1 MMLETL
7 PWPQVLLGLAAALA
21 VLVIYDVAYVWPLC
35 RRYAALAERCRGLES
50 SMAGIA
56 GLASG
61 IAELERRAAD
71 HWHKIGERL
80 GHLELATEGRAYE
93 QAIGFAE
100 QGGDTHRLKACF
112 GLTDGEA
119 ELVQLLHGGQGTASP
134 AARSDPDRP
143 ARQ

>member
-1 MMLETL
+1 
-7 PWPQVLLGLAAALA
+7 VLLGLAAALA

-35 RRYAALAERCRGLES
+35 RRYAALAKRCRGLES

-61 IAELERRAAD
+61 VADVDRRVAEAERRVAEAERRAAEQ
-71 HWHKIGERL
+71 WHRIGERL

-100 QGGDTHRLKACF
+100 QGGETGRLITCF
-112 GLTDGEA
+112 GLTEGEA
-119 ELVQLLHGGQGTASP
+119 DLVHLLHGSASRTKS
-134 AARSDPDRP
+134 AGAL
-143 ARQ
+143 